1 MCPPPSPSPSFDLDS
16 FVETGTYF
24 GVTLGGLM
32 GDFDRLISVEISKA
46 LHDANSKRFQDHKHV
61 TLLQGDSRLM

>member
-1 MCPPPSPSPSFDLDS
+1 
-16 FVETGTYF
+16 
-24 GVTLGGLM
+24 M